1 MGLFDFLKKR
11 EKSYDILSDDGL
23 NLIYRKDRS
32 LSERYYTKDG
42 KREGVY
48 ESYYLNETVCET
60 ANYKNGKLEGLAK
73 EWSSSAG
80 CYRIVETYEKDVLVN
95 RKTYFTGRS
104 KLIVDFENQL
114 KELLDDENFQ
124 ESDNEKG
131 YIQNSIASRNKW
143 K

>member
-1 MGLFDFLKKR
+1 MGLFNFLKKR
-11 EKSYDILSDDGL
+11 EQCIDVLSDNGL

-32 LSERYYTKDG
+32 LSERYYTKEG
-42 KREGVY
+42 RREGIY
-48 ESYYLNETVCET
+48 EFFYLNGTVCES

-80 CYRIVETYEKDVLVN
+80 CYRIIETYENDVLVN

-104 KLIVDFENQL
+104 KLIIDFENQL
-114 KELLDDENFQ
+114 KELLDEENFQ

-131 YIQNSIASRNKW
+131 YIQNSIASRNKM

>member
-1 MGLFDFLKKR
+1 MGLFDFFKKR
-11 EKSYDILSDDGL
+11 EKSYDILSDNGL
-23 NLIYRKDRS
+23 NLIYRKDGS

-42 KREGVY
+42 IREGVY
-48 ESYYLNETVCET
+48 EFYYLNGIVCEI
-60 ANYKNGKLEGLAK
+60 ANYKNGKLDGLAK

-80 CYRIVETYEKDVLVN
+80 CFRIIETYENDVLLI

-104 KLIVDFENQL
+104 KLIIDIKNQL
-114 KELLDDENFQ
+114 KELLDEEKFK

-131 YIQNSIASRNKW
+131 YIQNSIASRNKM

>member
-11 EKSYDILSDDGL
+11 EQCIDVLSDNGL
-23 NLIYRKDRS
+23 NLIFRKDGS
-32 LSERYYTKDG
+32 LSERYYTKEG
-42 KREGVY
+42 VREGVY
-48 ESYYLNETVCET
+48 ESYYLNGTVCET

-80 CYRIVETYEKDVLVN
+80 CYRIIETYEKDVLVN

-104 KLIVDFENQL
+104 KLIIDFENQL

-131 YIQNSIASRNKW
+131 YIQNSIASRNIK

>member
-48 ESYYLNETVCET
+48 ESYYLNGTVCET

-80 CYRIVETYEKDVLVN
+80 CYRIIETYEKDVLVN

-104 KLIVDFENQL
+104 KLIIDFENQL

-131 YIQNSIASRNKW
+131 YIQNSIASRNIK

>member
-1 MGLFDFLKKR
+1 MGLFDFFKKR
-11 EKSYDILSDDGL
+11 GKSYDILSDNGL
-23 NLIYRKDRS
+23 NLIYRKDGS
-32 LSERYYTKDG
+32 LSERYYTLNG
-42 KREGVY
+42 IREGVY
-48 ESYYLNETVCET
+48 EFYYLNGTVCES
-60 ANYKNGKLEGLAK
+60 ANYKDGKLDGLAK

-80 CYRIVETYEKDVLVN
+80 CYRILETYENDDLLN

-104 KLIVDFENQL
+104 KLIIDFENQL

-131 YIQNSIASRNKW
+131 YIQNSIASRNIK

>member
-1 MGLFDFLKKR
+1 MVDFFKKR
-11 EKSYDILSDDGL
+11 EQCMDVLSDNGL
-23 NLIYRKDRS
+23 NLIYRKDGS

-42 KREGVY
+42 IRECVY
-48 ESYYLNETVCET
+48 EFFYINGTVCES
-60 ANYKNGKLEGLAK
+60 ANYKNGRLDGLAK
-73 EWSSSAG
+73 EWSSSAC
-80 CYRIVETYEKDVLVN
+80 CYRVIETYENDVLLN

-104 KLIVDFENQL
+104 KLIIDFENQL

-131 YIQNSIASRNKW
+131 YIQNSIASRNK

>member
-1 MGLFDFLKKR
+1 MGLLDFFKKR
-11 EKSYDILSDDGL
+11 EKSYDILSDNGL
-23 NLIYRKDRS
+23 NLIYRKDGS

-42 KREGVY
+42 IREGVY
-48 ESYYLNETVCET
+48 EFYYLNGIVCEI
-60 ANYKNGKLEGLAK
+60 ANYKNGKLDGLAK

-80 CYRIVETYEKDVLVN
+80 CFRIIETYENDVLLI

-104 KLIVDFENQL
+104 KLIIDIKNQL
-114 KELLDDENFQ
+114 KELLDEEKFK

-131 YIQNSIASRNKW
+131 YIQNSIASRNKM

>member
-1 MGLFDFLKKR
+1 MRLFDFLKKR

-48 ESYYLNETVCET
+48 ESYYLNGIVCES
-60 ANYKNGKLEGLAK
+60 AHYKNGKLDGLAK
-73 EWSSSAG
+73 EWSSSAC
-80 CYRIVETYEKDVLVN
+80 CYRIIETYENDVLLN

-104 KLIVDFENQL
+104 KLIIDFENQL
-114 KELLDDENFQ
+114 KELLDEENFQ

-131 YIQNSIASRNKW
+131 YIQNSIASRNK
-143 K
+143 KK